1 MSNEKK
7 EKTKNRKRNTN
18 YDVRLTK
25 KKIKKLIYRTKYLCG
40 KRKKRLL
47 LFERMLSIMNKK
59 KMYTS
64 GYNIVVYGSTY
75 SIYYSVIITLWL
87 RRSLITARESRDTL
101 YVRISVVPITLYR
114 VRDTQKAEHRGRCR
128 CRCRCRRCRRT
139 VCAAAA
145 AVNAVNGRGK

>member
-1 MSNEKK
+1 
-7 EKTKNRKRNTN
+7 
-18 YDVRLTK
+18 
-25 KKIKKLIYRTKYLCG
+25 
-40 KRKKRLL
+40 
-47 LFERMLSIMNKK
+47 
-59 KMYTS
+59 MYTS

-128 CRCRCRRCRRT
+128 CRRCRRCRRRRCRRCRRCRRT